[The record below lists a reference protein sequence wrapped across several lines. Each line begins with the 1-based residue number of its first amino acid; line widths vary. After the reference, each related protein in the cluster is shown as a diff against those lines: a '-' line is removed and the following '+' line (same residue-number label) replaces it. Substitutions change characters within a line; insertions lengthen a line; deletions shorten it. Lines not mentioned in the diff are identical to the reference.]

1 MKWKTLNNKNLILI
15 SENENVFFMNTF
27 FGIYWLYEFY
37 MKIIWYIFNNA
48 LSLVVLLFSYSI
60 TLLIFEVVRWG
71 PNMYFLRHAF
81 SRGLSLLPQANMV
94 LVHLLPQA
102 DGIFALTSR
111 WYICSHKPMVYLLL
125 QADGIFA
132 STSRWFIC
140 SHKPTFWLICT
151 VVPINHSL
159 NSIFFHVDF

>member
-1 MKWKTLNNKNLILI
+1 
-15 SENENVFFMNTF
+15 
-27 FGIYWLYEFY
+27 

-140 SHKPTFWLICT
+140 SHKPTFLVGSFYSRSNQSFSQLNFFSRRFLEFFLWIFEMLT
-151 VVPINHSL
+151 FSL
-159 NSIFFHVDF
+159 